1 MKNHSKI
8 HSELPPKASQKA
20 SVSTRFSILCLAALM
35 GAAIPAIAEQNPEA
49 AAKLTEFRSSP
60 AMAGA
65 LIYRGTVSALNRST
79 SETLYT
85 YERRAEKNAQGS
97 LAAHLTSDLQGDLLI
112 VEAAQ
117 SSPTYDLQRFDAINK
132 QLGYSGSVVVS
143 ANGHRLDYHLNENGK
158 ISTATEDIADPA
170 VSGPQMF
177 GLILTHWPLLKAG
190 KTLPVRM
197 IVLKAKTTYG
207 FDIRMEKEV
216 NGQATFTV
224 IPSSFLIRMA
234 IAPMRVVFDVPSSTV
249 VRYEGRVP
257 PMELVAG
264 KFKDLDARVDYK
276 SIETSYR

>member
-8 HSELPPKASQKA
+8 YSETSFKASQKA
-20 SVSTRFSILCLAALM
+20 SVSTRFNILCLAALM
-35 GAAIPAIAEQNPEA
+35 GAAIPAIAEQNSDA
-49 AAKLTEFRSSP
+49 AAKLAEFRSSP

-79 SETLYT
+79 PETLYT

-97 LAAHLTSDLQGDLLI
+97 LAAHLTSDLQGDVLI

-117 SSPTYDLQRFDAINK
+117 SSPSYELQRFDAINK

-143 ANGHRLDYHLNENGK
+143 ANGHRLDYHLNDNGK
-158 ISTATEDIADPA
+158 VSTASEEISDPP

-177 GLILTHWPLLKAG
+177 GLILNNWPLLKAG

-207 FDIRMEKEV
+207 FDIRLEKEV
-216 NGQATFTV
+216 DGQATFTV

-257 PMELVAG
+257 PMESVAG
-264 KFKDLDARVDYK
+264 KFKDLDARVDYR
-276 SIETSYR
+276 SIETTYR